1 MQRQPVLSLSNAAQ
15 RNINYRLQ
23 KTPIFESA
31 VLNIINM
38 MTASKLSSTDYKHLW
53 AKSSPRHPLWKHLL
67 DTAAVSRA
75 LSPSGIGFGWEADA
89 TAFIVGLHDIGKA
102 DACFQHQIP
111 VFSDELVKAGY
122 SVTADARCRHER
134 ISARFI
140 KVVPTRVG
148 VNRRKNEGQM
158 CI

>member
-1 MQRQPVLSLSNAAQ
+1 M
-15 RNINYRLQ
+15 
-23 KTPIFESA
+23 
-31 VLNIINM
+31 
-38 MTASKLSSTDYKHLW
+38 
-53 AKSSPRHPLWKHLL
+53 
-67 DTAAVSRA
+67 SRA

-140 KVVPTRVG
+140 KNKLIKEGLNSFVADTLSRVVRSEEHTS
-148 VNRRKNEGQM
+148 ELQSH
-158 CI
+158 